1 MIFTRLDRL
10 QDQVA
15 NLNSLSDVIRNF
27 AAVQQQAGQAA
38 ASEKKEP
45 DRTEEIRDPETGIT
59 VFNHYKN
66 NKLISSEMRKGR
78 QKTYEVEYD
87 AQGRI
92 IHSRNFD
99 ANGLVSTDLQFY
111 PNGQVKTRT
120 ERVTVDGKVMTVT
133 SQFDEQGNK
142 KG

>member
-1 MIFTRLDRL
+1 M
-10 QDQVA
+10 
-15 NLNSLSDVIRNF
+15 
-27 AAVQQQAGQAA
+27 QQQAGQAA

-92 IHSRNFD
+92 IHSRNLMQM
-99 ANGLVSTDLQFY
+99 AWCLQTY
-111 PNGQVKTRT
+111 NSIQMDRLRREPK
-120 ERVTVDGKVMTVT
+120 E
-133 SQFDEQGNK
+133 
-142 KG
+142 

>member
-1 MIFTRLDRL
+1 M
-10 QDQVA
+10 
-15 NLNSLSDVIRNF
+15 
-27 AAVQQQAGQAA
+27 
-38 ASEKKEP
+38 
-45 DRTEEIRDPETGIT
+45 
-59 VFNHYKN
+59 
-66 NKLISSEMRKGR
+66 ISSEMRKGR

>member
-1 MIFTRLDRL
+1 MRLC
-10 QDQVA
+10 
-15 NLNSLSDVIRNF
+15 SK
-27 AAVQQQAGQAA
+27 AGQAA